1 MYANLEIKR
10 IVMSK
15 TEAIAAGK
23 LNSEKFNELR
33 GLREMYPTFE
43 ISVVK
48 SQSKK
53 ANRFKGLD
61 CKYMEQYI
69 KAHDEDNLAQFYAL
83 RGLDEDG
90 KKQGLAPAVTFGE
103 LKVWF
108 LESYPEIIQKTE
120 EIDRIIE
127 KAKEKRAARK
137 QTA

>member
-23 LNSEKFNELR
+23 LNSEKFNELK

-48 SQSKK
+48 PQSKK

-61 CKYMEQYI
+61 CNYMKKYIEN
-69 KAHDEDNLAQFYAL
+69 HDANNLKQFYAL
-83 RGLDEDG
+83 RGLDENG
-90 KKQGLAPAVTFGE
+90 KKQEFAPMVTFGE

-108 LESYPEIIQKTE
+108 LETYPEIIEKTE
-120 EIDRIIE
+120 ALDQIIE
-127 KAKEKRAARK
+127 DAKEKRAARK